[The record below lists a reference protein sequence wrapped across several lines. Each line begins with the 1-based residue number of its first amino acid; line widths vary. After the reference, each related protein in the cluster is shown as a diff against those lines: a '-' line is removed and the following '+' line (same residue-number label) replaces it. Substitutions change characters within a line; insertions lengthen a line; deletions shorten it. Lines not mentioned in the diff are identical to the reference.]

1 MRGRSLAHVESI
13 TYVELRD
20 LPHGGPFWD
29 HEGCIGDDWELW
41 ESLGLSRETYD
52 ACMRWAGR
60 SSEKARLLRR
70 LRDELP
76 PSISVEE
83 PLA

>member
-1 MRGRSLAHVESI
+1 MDGI

-20 LPHGGPFWD
+20 LPYGGPFWD
-29 HEGCIGDDWELW
+29 HEGCIGDEWPLW

-52 ACMRWAGR
+52 ACMRWAGDP
-60 SSEKARLLRR
+60 SEKLRLLRR

-76 PSISVEE
+76 LRIKVEDS
-83 PLA
+83 PG